1 MKHEVLNNIDHADL
15 FINSKFK
22 QGCGYDFNLTSV
34 FPVEYIRLQSHY
46 PIFFTYDKENNTYQS
61 VAMLGFEEDE
71 NLFLDSKDLITVL
84 PLSLQRIP
92 FYIGKKTKIEGGI
105 PVDEK
110 NLTIDITN
118 QIMQH

>member
-71 NLFLDSKDLITVL
+71 NLFL
-84 PLSLQRIP
+84 IP
-92 FYIGKKTKIEGGI
+92 KI
-105 PVDEK
+105 
-110 NLTIDITN
+110 L
-118 QIMQH
+118 